1 MNPFYFLLQYGI
13 VIGVGIVALTAV
25 LAKIFLFGNKKK
37 KAPSPITLEDLNLKY
52 PLKLIDREVIFV
64 LRLNGCLVH
73 LYLYFNFIFSKIS
86 W

>member
-1 MNPFYFLLQYGI
+1 

-37 KAPSPITLEDLNLKY
+37 KAPITLQDLNLKY

-73 LYLYFNFIFSKIS
+73 FDLYFNFIFSKIS
-86 W
+86 WWPKF